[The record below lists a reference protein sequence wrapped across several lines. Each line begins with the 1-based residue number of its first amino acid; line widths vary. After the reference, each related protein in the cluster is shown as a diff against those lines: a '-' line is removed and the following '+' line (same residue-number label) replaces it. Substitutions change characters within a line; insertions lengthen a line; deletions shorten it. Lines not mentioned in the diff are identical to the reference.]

1 MLVDQTDSVDS
12 VFHTSFILDNNTE
25 TCQTPLRRSQGRKI
39 SNEEEK
45 RKLVFCL
52 YRINNK
58 KIRFL
63 SHKEFLE
70 KCFRDKLTPNGLKI
84 NLEPTIGNQN
94 EEFVNQ
100 WYKIQ
105 DNCAKQLMKRTIKF
119 CETTIKETEHEI
131 KEIDSKLQSNLR
143 STEYNNIK
151 EQVSKNQE
159 VTIQQ
164 LRRKKTRKYRQLKYG
179 EQIPE
184 KQTRNSSVK
193 SSQAN
198 QEENNSNNSQY
209 NTKRT
214 YAAALRSNRP
224 TEQQNQTEIKNQQH
238 DEIIN
243 NHNQHARNTSYT
255 SSNTNTINRQE
266 KQPKNLKHAS
276 IQQNGGGNSD
286 QILAKLIHE
295 MQQVTMATENVKKRF
310 DQMLKLS

>member
-1 MLVDQTDSVDS
+1 MSHRRIGGPTGHAKKSQSSPDILVIDTTEESDSSETLVNQSDSVDS

-25 TCQTPLRRSQGRKI
+25 TRQTPLRRSQGRKI
-39 SNEEEK
+39 SNEEEIK
-45 RKLVFCL
+45 KLAFRL
-52 YRINNK
+52 DRINNK
-58 KIRFL
+58 KIQFL
-63 SHKEFLE
+63 SHKEFSG

-105 DNCAKQLMKRTIKF
+105 DDCAKQLMKMTIKF

-151 EQVSKNQE
+151 GQVSKNQE

-179 EQIPE
+179 EQTPE

-193 SSQAN
+193 SSQPN
-198 QEENNSNNSQY
+198 QEENNSNNNQY

-214 YAAALRSNRP
+214 YAAALRSNQ
-224 TEQQNQTEIKNQQH
+224 TEQQNQTETKNQQH

-243 NHNQHARNTSYT
+243 NHNQHARNTTYT
-255 SSNTNTINRQE
+255 RSNTNTINRQE
-266 KQPKNLKHAS
+266 EQPK
-276 IQQNGGGNSD
+276 
-286 QILAKLIHE
+286 
-295 MQQVTMATENVKKRF
+295 T
-310 DQMLKLS
+310 